1 MCAFSSRTSPT
12 SSASPASR
20 GDRPGRVEEALASGR
35 IIDAILLLVLLEAV
49 LFLRAGRGRI
59 LLPNLAA
66 GACLLLALRAALT
79 GAPMA
84 LLGLWLALA
93 GVAHG
98 LDVAGRWRAGRG

>member
-1 MCAFSSRTSPT
+1 MD
-12 SSASPASR
+12 
-20 GDRPGRVEEALASGR
+20 GWLASGR
-35 IIDAILLLVLLEAV
+35 MVDALLALALLEAV
-49 LFLRAGRGRI
+49 FFLRTGRGRT

-79 GAPMA
+79 GAPAA

-98 LDVAGRWRAGRG
+98 LDVAGRWRAGR

>member
-1 MCAFSSRTSPT
+1 
-12 SSASPASR
+12 
-20 GDRPGRVEEALASGR
+20 VEGWFASGR
-35 IIDAILLLVLLEAV
+35 IVDALLLLVLLEAV
-49 LFLRAGRGRI
+49 LFLRAGRGRT

-79 GAPMA
+79 GAPVA

-98 LDVAGRWRAGRG
+98 LDVAGRWRTGRS